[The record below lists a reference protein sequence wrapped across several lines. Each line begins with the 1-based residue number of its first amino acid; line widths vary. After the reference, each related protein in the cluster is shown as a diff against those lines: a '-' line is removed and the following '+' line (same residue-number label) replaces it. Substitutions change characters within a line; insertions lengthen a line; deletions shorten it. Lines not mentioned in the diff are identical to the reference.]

1 MNNNINIHNNFAE
14 YKCAKYKTKYLHTKY
29 MEGEGNKY
37 IVKLHTYDDWIQTIT
52 TNPEKQC
59 EWIYDIIE
67 NNTEFDRIIYQNEY
81 FILITEPSFMVNDIE
96 NTFHLLAFP
105 KDKSLKSIRELNQ
118 QHIQLLEHMLE
129 KSKAKIK
136 KYYNNINIDEIE
148 THFHYPPNVFLL
160 HMHFELANSNKKCRK
175 PLREHSVISV
185 IENLK
190 IDSDY
195 YKKIKIDILEKI
207 N

>member
-1 MNNNINIHNNFAE
+1 MNNDIVK
-14 YKCAKYKTKYLHTKY
+14 YKYTKYKTKYLDIKN
-29 MEGEGNKY
+29 MKGGGNKY
-37 IVKLHTYDDWIQTIT
+37 IVKLHTYDDWIQIVT

-59 EWIYDIIE
+59 EWIYNIIE
-67 NNTEFDRIIYQNEY
+67 NNTESDRIIYQNEY
-81 FILITEPSFMVNDIE
+81 FILITEPSFDINDIE

-118 QHIQLLEHMLE
+118 QHIPLLEHMFE
-129 KSKAKIK
+129 KSKSKLK

-160 HMHFELANSNKKCRK
+160 HMHFELTNSNKKCRK
-175 PLREHSVISV
+175 PLREHSVIKV